1 MVIVVWGAQCGCRT
15 VGCAACCLCWLG
27 WTATMTYVTGCGVA
41 GAPQHTELAR
51 RNNRLQPVPA
61 SRHTHTTTTNT
72 TNIQSSAILWKS
84 YCNEWF
90 DVFSERFDITT
101 CWLSPRLRLVT
112 GILMLTSALQCWL
125 TGWHSDQSKFSTQTP
140 VNTFNKSKEDFIWFM
155 KKKAVLWPT
164 RRATAT
170 LSCTTPCWSS
180 LWTWTPTRTGWLA
193 GPRSPRSST
202 PRPPLPRLEATH
214 ASTNAEL
221 YKSGAVNSNVLA

>member
-27 WTATMTYVTGCGVA
+27 WTATMTYVTGCGGPVRY
-41 GAPQHTELAR
+41 T
-51 RNNRLQPVPA
+51 NRSTQSWRGGITGSSQSRQADTPPPSTLQTF
-61 SRHTHTTTTNT
+61 SF
-72 TNIQSSAILWKS
+72 AILWKS

-112 GILMLTSALQCWL
+112 GILMLTSVLQCWL
-125 TGWHSDQSKFSTQTP
+125 TGWQSDQSKFSTQTP

-164 RRATAT
+164 RRATPT
-170 LSCTTPCWSS
+170 LSCTTPCWRS